1 MIIARLR
8 AYEKGEYGLEA
19 AVDEVK
25 NTKRTLKLRENRIE
39 ELTQTCNNLQ
49 FQTSRFHSILV
60 NIIPIL
66 EVSKYSPEKLYL
78 LIQSCTLIISGEILE
93 ENAAMREK
101 LGISPRQRD
110 TSSGKPPALTK
121 QQAAEKKQQET
132 RALMQV
138 FFNSFNKLSFK

>member
-25 NTKRTLKLRENRIE
+25 NIKRTLKLRENRIE

-49 FQTSRFHSILV
+49 FQTSRFHSILE

-66 EVSKYSPEKLYL
+66 EVSK
-78 LIQSCTLIISGEILE
+78 
-93 ENAAMREK
+93 
-101 LGISPRQRD
+101 
-110 TSSGKPPALTK
+110 
-121 QQAAEKKQQET
+121 
-132 RALMQV
+132 
-138 FFNSFNKLSFK
+138 

>member
-25 NTKRTLKLRENRIE
+25 NIKRTLKLRENRIE
-39 ELTQTCNNLQ
+39 ELTQRCNNLQ
-49 FQTSRFHSILV
+49 FQTSRFHSFLI
-60 NIIPIL
+60 NIIPIRNN
-66 EVSKYSPEKLYL
+66 SPEKLYF
-78 LIQSCTLIISGEILE
+78 LIKKCILIISGEILE

>member
-1 MIIARLR
+1 MI
-8 AYEKGEYGLEA
+8 
-19 AVDEVK
+19 
-25 NTKRTLKLRENRIE
+25 
-39 ELTQTCNNLQ
+39 
-49 FQTSRFHSILV
+49 
-60 NIIPIL
+60 
-66 EVSKYSPEKLYL
+66 SPEKLYL

-110 TSSGKPPALTK
+110 ISSGKPPALTK

-138 FFNSFNKLSFK
+138 FFNSFNKLSSK

>member
-1 MIIARLR
+1 
-8 AYEKGEYGLEA
+8 
-19 AVDEVK
+19 
-25 NTKRTLKLRENRIE
+25 
-39 ELTQTCNNLQ
+39 
-49 FQTSRFHSILV
+49 
-60 NIIPIL
+60 
-66 EVSKYSPEKLYL
+66 
-78 LIQSCTLIISGEILE
+78 
-93 ENAAMREK
+93 MREK